1 MNRWKF
7 VKKKENGIEGGRKGE
22 REREGGKQRINQV
35 VWFCSQAHNY
45 VSLTGDPKEA
55 PNQEKSLTSEGQ
67 GVPYPKCPG
76 PFRAPYCEKEKVTS
90 KRKPEEGCRLDED
103 LTKLND
109 KDDKKLERRDWWVPG
124 QASSAGFK
132 RAVLSIWFALG
143 WIYYWAVVSL
153 TPRVNLTLSQ
163 QQHLLRSSK
172 APFTSLSL
180 LILTIILQGRDYH
193 NSHLKG
199 RLWSRRL
206 RNLLRTQEEED

>member
-1 MNRWKF
+1 M
-7 VKKKENGIEGGRKGE
+7 
-22 REREGGKQRINQV
+22 
-35 VWFCSQAHNY
+35 
-45 VSLTGDPKEA
+45 SLTGDPKEA
-55 PNQEKSLTSEGQ
+55 PNQEKSLTSERQ

-90 KRKPEEGCRLDED
+90 KRKPEERCRLDED

-109 KDDKKLERRDWWVPG
+109 KDDQKLERRRDWWVPG

-132 RAVLSIWFALG
+132 RAVLIIRFAQG

-180 LILTIILQGRDYH
+180 LILTIILQGRDNH

-206 RNLLRTQEEED
+206 RNLLRTQEEEEARQEPPDRGYSPMGLRPTFPAPRRLFVRRGLRSS